1 MGTMTQGDEHRSLP
15 EADKVW
21 FGIRWLKGLF
31 LAFCC
36 WHALFLVCSII
47 PVPPTR
53 ENPGNPAVALY
64 RLVLGGRQEWNVFNS
79 IPVVHSMDA
88 WIEHEDEKGEKEIV
102 GCVLPGLKPYPVP
115 EETRCYQIFW
125 RLAFF
130 SDGLAFQ
137 EAYLKKA
144 AQLLSSLRSPG
155 ARGKC
160 SLVMDV
166 EYTRTLSLISRDGQ
180 LSLPIT
186 KTFALPTLSGSAP

>member
-1 MGTMTQGDEHRSLP
+1 MGTMRQGDEHRSPP
-15 EADKVW
+15 EAAAVC
-21 FGIRWLKGLF
+21 FGNRWLKGFL

-64 RLVLGGRQEWNVFNS
+64 RLALGGRQEWNVFNS
-79 IPVVHSMDA
+79 IPTVHSMDA
-88 WIEHEDEKGEKEIV
+88 WLEHEDEKGEKNIV
-102 GCVLPGLKPYPVP
+102 GCVLPGFKTYPVP

-144 AQLLSSLRSPG
+144 AQLLSSQRDPG
-155 ARGKC
+155 ARGKW

-166 EYTRTLSLISRDGQ
+166 EYTRTLALISRDGK

-186 KTFALPTLSGSAP
+186 KTFDLPALGGSAP

>member
-1 MGTMTQGDEHRSLP
+1 MSQGDEHRSLL
-15 EADKVW
+15 EADAVS
-21 FGIRWLKGLF
+21 FRSPWLKGQL

-36 WHALFLVCSII
+36 WHALFLVSSIT
-47 PVPPTR
+47 PPPPTR

-88 WIEHEDEKGEKEIV
+88 WIEQENEQGEKNIV

-130 SDGLAFQ
+130 SDGIAFQ

-144 AQLLSSLRSPG
+144 AKLLSSMQGAG
-155 ARGKC
+155 ARGKW

-166 EYTRTLSLISRDGQ
+166 EYTRTLVHSRHDGQ
-180 LSLPIT
+180 LALPIT
-186 KTFALPTLSGSAP
+186 KTFDLPAVGGSAP